1 LQYREDLAQVTLA
14 LATSLLEVRH
24 KQLQHSTT
32 PLADASRFFAG
43 LAEVK
48 SLSIFK
54 ERLQDAMNGLTLQVQ
69 QDVQQ
74 YTKRKSTLHQISVYL
89 QRVQSLSRFLELMVL
104 VLGKDSLKLCNEEVR
119 LDILNTMVGAAE
131 LLESALYR
139 SKDLNIMRLGEHR
152 DLPYSMIQTANQI
165 LSAMYVYLHGPC
177 SSQLDRLSSS
187 FFDVMRELLLVVP
200 MTEAFNVSGFAH
212 PEVGDST
219 LAMMRLLGD
228 LLAMIVNTESACTQM
243 INALLVAHETF
254 GALGSCM
261 EWLLQH
267 LRIFDADVDLNT
279 VLAGWHAGNCTF
291 QQEKEMLRD
300 CLSRKSGNASNG
312 GKDSDPMADAQL
324 LRADAFDDLLDIYI
338 AFLTLVEKVRFL
350 ASNDSANEKF
360 WEAISPLNQQYHE
373 YLLQTHIGG
382 VEIVNTGPTATQPW
396 PGGPRL
402 EKCYFRVPKLVYRHW
417 NVPQMRRIRK
427 LLFRQMPRQRSET
440 EKLRLFVR
448 LSLRLMN
455 TLIKLDQC
463 EGSADDWV
471 LRSSWLWAHGTAFL
485 AVLINLLLLIQDW
498 LSRSNDGA
506 ASVADLDALKRIILV
521 ISILHAVFFS
531 VWIYSGSLLKA
542 SEDTIV
548 LDVLRGLRN
557 DDKLSDRGDLYNLK
571 RSPWT
576 LGSDVDASGRSLP
589 VGGGTNKA
597 SSIGRLLRPF
607 RFPKPWHALALPAL
621 RLISLSLETA
631 LACIAD
637 PELAKVHDTFVRWM
651 ERLGGFLWRTSH
663 AAETY
668 IFTVSNLFL
677 LLAIAGVVFQFID
690 QLNRYVMLLYMYGLS
705 RQCLDGKAIEA
716 IACSTC

>member
-1 LQYREDLAQVTLA
+1 
-14 LATSLLEVRH
+14 
-24 KQLQHSTT
+24 
-32 PLADASRFFAG
+32 
-43 LAEVK
+43 
-48 SLSIFK
+48 
-54 ERLQDAMNGLTLQVQ
+54 
-69 QDVQQ
+69 
-74 YTKRKSTLHQISVYL
+74 
-89 QRVQSLSRFLELMVL
+89 
-104 VLGKDSLKLCNEEVR
+104 
-119 LDILNTMVGAAE
+119 
-131 LLESALYR
+131 
-139 SKDLNIMRLGEHR
+139 
-152 DLPYSMIQTANQI
+152 
-165 LSAMYVYLHGPC
+165 
-177 SSQLDRLSSS
+177 
-187 FFDVMRELLLVVP
+187 
-200 MTEAFNVSGFAH
+200 
-212 PEVGDST
+212 
-219 LAMMRLLGD
+219 MMRLLGD

-597 SSIGRLLRPF
+597 SSIGRLLRPVPV
-607 RFPKPWHALALPAL
+607 PKPWQCARSSSFAPHFAQPRDCACLHCRSRACQSPRHVRAVDGTSRRLPV
-621 RLISLSLETA
+621 EDF
-631 LACIAD
+631 ACRRD
-637 PELAKVHDTFVRWM
+637 VHLHGV
-651 ERLGGFLWRTSH
+651 EP
-663 AAETY
+663 
-668 IFTVSNLFL
+668 
-677 LLAIAGVVFQFID
+677 LLAARDCGRRLPVYRPAQSICYAAVHVRSIAP
-690 QLNRYVMLLYMYGLS
+690 MLGW
-705 RQCLDGKAIEA
+705 QGD
-716 IACSTC
+716 